1 MENWAALIFL
11 GGAAVVIACAAVVT
25 FVRGRARRRAAALAP
40 HDDLLRAGATD
51 GTSPGDAGSRAVGS
65 NAWMRPDGGGF

>member
-1 MENWAALIFL
+1 MENWAALMFL
-11 GGAAVVIACAAVVT
+11 TGFAVVVAGAAVVTIL
-25 FVRGRARRRAAALAP
+25 RSRARRRTAALAP

-51 GTSPGDAGSRAVGS
+51 GTSPGEAGSRAVGS